1 MAQFRS
7 WSQGWEK
14 AGDEAE
20 NKRAKIREAF
30 EKFKQENP
38 DATAAEFQEYISNVM
53 GNNPHLRGAL
63 PAEEVLNQLGA
74 RNEYRMS
81 EDKRL
86 AGLEEERDR
95 LDHLTKKN
103 TLKNSLNKNLQ
114 TSMLSAS
121 KEEIEDGSFVSKWK
135 AGNPDLAEVYGGD
148 MSELI
153 NVRAYNKVHSEYFRD
168 NHQNIMRMLE
178 SDPDITDDAIASNI
192 GVNPKSLK
200 GALKKMREDIQ
211 EAKDIKNHERKT
223 SVLDYMDGRSE
234 KLITHFS
241 TSQDHTSDDIRSQI
255 MGLLKSRFLKDGE
268 AEEFVSANPDIMKGW
283 LDTIHT
289 GSNAIKKTN
298 LQKQA
303 AKNKAEAQ
311 GQYDEGL
318 KRSTDNATSAFGADG
333 NASGLFG
340 STLPD
345 QQYAHRVNQVMHNY
359 ANHYVLGDEL
369 AMRILK
375 KAGDNKGTYKAYD
388 AGQLRTAL
396 LTGSDGQLE
405 VGVGAPLSTYK
416 EYETPQLRPASEWA
430 AEKHQAADHL
440 IQRLPKNATSYWARN
455 APTPERVKEEID
467 ELNSLKQKILD
478 QARDR
483 SWQSSRGGDA
493 EDHADTLIKKIDDAI
508 RQWQGKKIEGDS
520 HPFHDNPN
528 KHIG

>member
-1 MAQFRS
+1 MSQFQS
-7 WSQGWEK
+7 WSQGWRK
-14 AGDEAE
+14 AGVEAE
-20 NKRAKIREAF
+20 NKRAKMLEAF
-30 EKFKQENP
+30 NVFKQGNP
-38 DATAAEFQEYISNVM
+38 DATAAEFQEYVNNVT
-53 GNNPHLRGAL
+53 GNAPWLRGAL
-63 PAEEVLNQLGA
+63 PAEEVLNKLGA
-74 RNEYRMS
+74 RNEYRMA

-148 MSELI
+148 MSDLI

-200 GALKKMREDIQ
+200 GALKKMRDDIQ

-255 MGLLKSRFLKDGE
+255 MGLLKGRFLKDGE

-298 LQKQA
+298 LQNQTD
-303 AKNKAEAQ
+303 KNKTEATSR
-311 GQYDEGL
+311 YTEGL
-318 KRSTDNATSAFGADG
+318 KKSTDVATSVFGAYG
-333 NASGLFG
+333 NASELLGK
-340 STLPD
+340 TVAD
-345 QQYAHRVNQVMHNY
+345 QKYAHMINQVMHNY
-359 ANHYVLGDEL
+359 ANDYVLSPKL
-369 AMRILK
+369 AMKILK
-375 KAGDNKGTYKAYD
+375 KADDNKSTYIAYKAD
-388 AGQLRTAL
+388 QLRTAL
-396 LTGSDGQLE
+396 LTGEEGLE
-405 VGVGAPLSTYK
+405 VGVGVPLSTYK
-416 EYETPQLRPASEWA
+416 EYEKPQLRPASEWA

-440 IQRLPKNATSYWARN
+440 IQRLPKNAASYWGRN
-455 APTPERVKEEID
+455 VPTPERVKEEID

-493 EDHADTLIKKIDDAI
+493 EDHTDTLIKKIDDAI

-520 HPFHDNPN
+520 FPSHDNPN